1 MVRVR
6 RVVPILLLT
15 LALPAFSAEKKAPAA
30 KPATSKKARTAST
43 ASTRPPRNL
52 HKVGDHW
59 TPYNPPDPST
69 YPPSSKTYKIV
80 RGDTL
85 WALGAKF
92 YGNAYLWPQLWES
105 NTWVTDAHWIYPG
118 DTLLVAGETGAAT
131 ASTGTGGTTTV
142 HPEVTPQAG
151 TPEGTAMTAQAGPV
165 LGPPVPLG
173 GEADIFCYGYIGD
186 PDEPMPNSVA
196 SFEDVETKYLPGAKR
211 QDMGAAVPDI
221 IFIDGG
227 TSSGIVAGET
237 YIIVSRG
244 ELVTNPHTKAV
255 IGRQYGYQAQV
266 KILCA
271 TETRATAIVSQ
282 SCQDIR
288 VGDRLKPLPSVPIPL
303 VRIAALPTVCDPP
316 SGRTTGFIVK
326 AKDYEYILGEGSL
339 VEVNLGKD
347 EMVQPGDFLTV
358 FRDSTVPGAPR
369 QLLGE
374 IGVLTAE
381 NHTATAKIVRMRYS
395 MEVGDRVELK

>member
-1 MVRVR
+1 MVSVR
-6 RVVPILLLT
+6 RVVPILLFT
-15 LALPAFSAEKKAPAA
+15 MALPAFSAEKAPTPKPVSA
-30 KPATSKKARTAST
+30 KKIRSKSTS
-43 ASTRPPRNL
+43 STRPPRHL
-52 HKVGDHW
+52 HMVGDHW

-69 YPPSSKTYKIV
+69 YSPTSKVYKIV

-118 DTLLVAGETGAAT
+118 DSLLVEGETGASTT
-131 ASTGTGGTTTV
+131 ASSAASTTSV
-142 HPEVTPQAG
+142 HPELTPQ
-151 TPEGTAMTAQAGPV
+151 PESTSGAAMTAQAGPV
-165 LGPPVPLG
+165 LGPPVALG

-186 PDEPMPNSVA
+186 PDEPMPNRVA
-196 SFEDVETKYLPGAKR
+196 SFEDVETKYLVGAKT
-211 QDMGAAVPDI
+211 QEMGVAVPDI

-227 TSSGIVAGET
+227 TSTGIVAGET
-237 YIIVSRG
+237 YIVVARG
-244 ELVTNPHTKAV
+244 EMVHNPRTKANV
-255 IGRQYGYQAQV
+255 GRQYMYSGQV

-271 TETRATAIVSQ
+271 TDTKATAIVSQ

-303 VRIAALPTVCDPP
+303 VRIAAMSTVCDPP
-316 SGRTTGFIVK
+316 SGRATGFIVK
-326 AKDYEYILGEGSL
+326 AKDFEYSLGEGSL

-347 EMVQPGDFLTV
+347 ELVQPGDFLTV
-358 FRDSTVPGAPR
+358 YRDSTVPGAPR

-374 IGVLTAE
+374 IGILTSE
-381 NHTATAKIVRMRYS
+381 NHTATAKIVRMRYH

>member
-1 MVRVR
+1 MVSVR

-15 LALPAFSAEKKAPAA
+15 MALPAFSAEKKAPTAKSTTPRKAKAA
-30 KPATSKKARTAST
+30 SSS
-43 ASTRPPRNL
+43 STRPPRHL
-52 HKVGDHW
+52 HMVGDHW

-69 YPPSSKTYKIV
+69 YSPTSKTYKIV

-105 NTWVTDAHWIYPG
+105 NTWITDAHWIYPG
-118 DTLLVAGETGAAT
+118 DTLLVEGETGATT
-131 ASTGTGGTTTV
+131 ASGTGSTAV
-142 HPEVTPQAG
+142 HPELTPQ
-151 TPEGTAMTAQAGPV
+151 PESTSGAAMTAQAGPL
-165 LGPPVPLG
+165 LGPPVALG

-186 PDEPMPNSVA
+186 PDEPLPNVVS
-196 SFEDVETKYLPGAKR
+196 SFEDVETKYLVGAKR

-227 TSSGIVAGET
+227 TSTGVVAGET
-237 YIIVSRG
+237 YIVVSRG
-244 ELVTNPHTKAV
+244 GMVQNPRTKEN
-255 IGRQYGYQAQV
+255 IGRQYTYRAQV

-271 TETRATAIVSQ
+271 TENKATAIVSQ
-282 SCQDIR
+282 SCQDLR

-303 VRIAALPTVCDPP
+303 VRIAAMSSVCDPP
-316 SGRTTGFIVK
+316 SGRASGFIVQ
-326 AKDYEYILGEGSL
+326 AKDYTYNLGEGSL

-347 EMVQPGDFLTV
+347 ELVQPGDFLTV

>member
-1 MVRVR
+1 MVSVR
-6 RVVPILLLT
+6 RVVTILLLT
-15 LALPAFSAEKKAPAA
+15 FALSASGAEKKAPAT
-30 KPATSKKARTAST
+30 KTDPPRKVRSTTTS
-43 ASTRPPRNL
+43 STRPPRNL
-52 HKVGDHW
+52 HLVGDHW

-69 YPPSSKTYKIV
+69 YSPTSKTYKIV

-118 DTLLVAGETGAAT
+118 DTLLVEGETGGTAAKAT
-131 ASTGTGGTTTV
+131 ASATTV
-142 HPEVTPQAG
+142 HPELTPQ
-151 TPEGTAMTAQAGPV
+151 PEATTGEAITAQAGPV
-165 LGPPVPLG
+165 LGPPVALG

-186 PDEPMPNSVA
+186 PNEPMPNAVS
-196 SFEDVETKYLPGAKR
+196 SFEDVETKYVVGAQR

-227 TSSGIVAGET
+227 TSTGIVAGET
-237 YIIVSRG
+237 YIVVSRG
-244 ELVTNPHTKAV
+244 AIVLNPRTKENL
-255 IGRQYGYQAQV
+255 GRQYNYRAQV

-271 TETRATAIVSQ
+271 TENRATAIVTQ
-282 SCQDIR
+282 SCQDLR

-303 VRIAALPTVCDPP
+303 VRIAAMPTICDPP
-316 SGRTTGFIVK
+316 SGRTTGLIVH
-326 AKDYEYILGEGSL
+326 AKDYLYLLGEGSL
-339 VEVNLGKD
+339 VEVNLGRA
-347 EMVQPGDFLTV
+347 ELVQPGDFLTV
-358 FRDSTVPGAPR
+358 FRDSTVPGTPR

-374 IGVLTAE
+374 IGVLTSE

-395 MEVGDRVELK
+395 MEIGDRVELK